1 MMQWKKK
8 KTLEK
13 TNSLHRQRQKKLFV
27 SEKGFIPP
35 PKKIMVLIPYLLTTS
50 IAFNFVFKKAKASNK
65 LHAVLHVSSM
75 KQTLWSG
82 NFLNKESGKRRKER
96 FHKSRLK

>member
-1 MMQWKKK
+1 MTKLRFTHEKGSKNSCYQNDAVEEK

-13 TNSLHRQRQKKLFV
+13 TVCTDNDKKNCLSPKKFY
-27 SEKGFIPP
+27 SPPP

-75 KQTLWSG
+75 KQTL
-82 NFLNKESGKRRKER
+82 
-96 FHKSRLK
+96 